1 MVQTVANK
9 PGTVPDPAR
18 KRGIGR
24 VFLDALAEAV
34 LNFVLFVFLFLWWC
48 ARWSFATAFF
58 LALMAGAG
66 YYVYYESLKGGAY
79 VEVPDVTLRPIT
91 EASYQL
97 AEEGL
102 EILKP
107 KMVADEQAPKY
118 YVISQRPAPGKVV
131 RTGHKVFL
139 TVSAGTE
146 SLAPPSL
153 VDKPLAKA
161 EEEIRRTSFALGT
174 VARVRNTAPRDTVL
188 AQDPAS
194 ARLVSA
200 STRINLLVSDGAS
213 ETKPAF
219 IMPDLVGMPVG
230 DVDEALAPYGIKA
243 KPNRVDM
250 LGQRF
255 DVVLD
260 QRPAAGTLVQ
270 EGDVVTYDV
279 YPSGSVQLPD
289 AQRYVRIVYVV
300 PHSWFEREVRL
311 DTIDR
316 NGKRETQF
324 PLERHYVNGMPPKF
338 RSGQTIKSPP
348 IGFIEKMTV
357 EIYLDGQ
364 LAQTHVYEGEN
375 EPVITQYTV
384 Q

>member
-1 MVQTVANK
+1 M
-9 PGTVPDPAR
+9 
-18 KRGIGR
+18 
-24 VFLDALAEAV
+24 
-34 LNFVLFVFLFLWWC
+34 LNFFLFVFLFLWWC
-48 ARWSFATAFF
+48 ARRSFATAFF
-58 LALMAGAG
+58 LAVMAGAG
-66 YYVYYESLKGGAY
+66 YYVFYESLKGGAY

-91 EASYQL
+91 EASYKL

-102 EILKP
+102 EIPKP
-107 KMVADEQAPKY
+107 KMIADKQAPKY

-131 RTGHKVFL
+131 RTGRKVFL

-146 SLAPPSL
+146 SLAPPNL
-153 VDKPLAKA
+153 IDKPLAKA

-174 VARVRNTAPRDTVL
+174 VARVQNAAPRDTVL
-188 AQDPAS
+188 AQDPAPV
-194 ARLVSA
+194 RLVSA

-230 DVDEALAPYGIKA
+230 DVDAALTPYGIKA
-243 KPNRVDM
+243 KPNPVEM
-250 LGQRF
+250 PGQPF

-279 YPSGSVQLPD
+279 YASGSVQLPD
-289 AQRYVRIVYVV
+289 ARRYVQIEYVV

-338 RSGQTIKSPP
+338 RSGARIKSPP

-364 LAQTHVYEGEN
+364 LAQTYVYEAEN

>member
-1 MVQTVANK
+1 
-9 PGTVPDPAR
+9 
-18 KRGIGR
+18 
-24 VFLDALAEAV
+24 V